1 LVDDGAG
8 RYRRRMEKV
17 SEGLREA
24 MDRYYRVQELA
35 FRRRGPKGPGDPGF
49 KPMREDELAALEA
62 LEALVT
68 AIEELRRAQEA
79 WVDAGRPELH

>member
-1 LVDDGAG
+1 
-8 RYRRRMEKV
+8 MEKV

-35 FRRRGPKGPGDPGF
+35 FRRRGPKGPADPGF
-49 KPMREDELAALEA
+49 KPMSDDELVA

-68 AIEELRRAQEA
+68 AIEELRRAQKA
-79 WVDAGRPELH
+79 WVEAGRPELH

>member
-1 LVDDGAG
+1 
-8 RYRRRMEKV
+8 MEKV

-24 MDRYYRVQELA
+24 MDRYYRIQEVA
-35 FRRRGPKGPGDPGF
+35 FRRRGPKGPADPGF
-49 KPMREDELAALEA
+49 KPMSEEELAA